1 MKKNRINIIFL
12 SLLFC
17 SKIFAQSYTLLHS
30 THPITKA
37 KSSKI
42 LLKGDKI
49 EASEMISIKDTATK
63 CAVIQNGKGIFLL
76 KLPAANNGLT
86 SVVKNSIREF
96 PKGMSSRT
104 KPLQT
109 LADVIN
115 CFGERTILS
124 GQMSI
129 YFGKFPFALTDSN
142 YFFVKI
148 LSGGQE
154 IRKRL
159 DHRNDTVYFFE
170 KDLRLKEPTDTE
182 PAETKV
188 KIFYK
193 VNNNTVTITETTFIS
208 PSKESLLK
216 DLTLIN
222 ETMGKGNENG
232 KITTFGNYLSE
243 FYGKCD
249 ETDVKAL
256 MKDLIKT
263 EKK

>member
-1 MKKNRINIIFL
+1 MKKNQINLLFI

-17 SKIFAQSYTLLHS
+17 SKFIAQSYTLLHS
-30 THPITKA
+30 SHQITRA
-37 KSSKI
+37 KSNKI
-42 LLKGDKI
+42 VLKGEKI
-49 EASEMISIKDTATK
+49 EASELISFKDTTSK
-63 CAVIQNGKGIFLL
+63 GAVIQTGKGIFLL
-76 KLPAANNGLT
+76 KLPAT
-86 SVVKNSIREF
+86 SNALNSVAKNCIREF
-96 PKGMSSRT
+96 PKNMSSRT
-104 KPLQT
+104 KPVQT

-115 CFGERTILS
+115 CFGERTLLS

-148 LSGGQE
+148 ISGGQE
-154 IRKRL
+154 TRKRL
-159 DHRNDTVYFFE
+159 EHRNDTVYFFE
-170 KDLRLKEPTDTE
+170 KDLRVKEPTVTE

-193 VNNNTVTITETTFIS
+193 VNNNIVTITETTFIS
-208 PSKESLLK
+208 PAKENLLK
-216 DLTLIN
+216 DATLIN

-256 MKDLIKT
+256 MKELIKT

>member
-1 MKKNRINIIFL
+1 MKKNRINILFL

-17 SKIFAQSYTLLHS
+17 TQIIAQSYTLIHS
-30 THPITKA
+30 TQHITRA
-37 KSSKI
+37 KSGKV
-42 LLKGDKI
+42 LLKGEKI

-63 CAVIQNGKGIFLL
+63 GAVIQNGKGIFLL

-86 SVVKNSIREF
+86 SMVKNSIREF

-104 KPLQT
+104 KPVQT

-115 CFGERTILS
+115 CFGERTLLS
-124 GQMSI
+124 GQLSI

-159 DHRNDTVYFFE
+159 EHRNDTVYFYE

-182 PAETKV
+182 PTETKV
-188 KIFYK
+188 KILYK
-193 VNNNTVTITETTFIS
+193 VNNNIVTITETTFIS
-208 PSKESLLK
+208 PAKESLLK
-216 DLTLIN
+216 DVTLIN
-222 ETMGKGNENG
+222 EAMGKGNESR
-232 KITTFGNYLSE
+232 KIAAFGNYLSE